1 VPRYAAFLRGMN
13 VGGSHRVGNDEL
25 RTRFE
30 EMGYVEVSPFRASGN
45 VAFTAGS
52 EPPHTITAR
61 IQDELAAS
69 LGYQVA
75 TFLRSAGEVRAIAGL
90 EPFAASEIEAAG
102 GKLQVSLLSEEPSA
116 QARTDVLVMA
126 SDSDSD
132 RLAFHGRELYWL
144 PSGGILE
151 SALDL
156 KVLDTVLGKS
166 TRRTKATI
174 EQIAARHFTGR

>member
-1 VPRYAAFLRGMN
+1 MN
-13 VGGSHRVGNDEL
+13 VGSNHRVSNDEL
-25 RTRFE
+25 RAHFE
-30 EMGYVEVSPFRASGN
+30 EMGFVEVSPFRASGN
-45 VAFTAGS
+45 VVFTAGS
-52 EPPHTITAR
+52 EPPRRITAR
-61 IQDELAAS
+61 IEDELAAS

-75 TFLRSAGEVRAIAGL
+75 TFLRGASEVRAIAGL
-90 EPFAASEIEAAG
+90 QPFPASEVGAAG

-116 QARTDVLVMA
+116 QARTDALTMA
-126 SDSDSD
+126 TDSD

>member
-1 VPRYAAFLRGMN
+1 MN
-13 VGGSHRVGNDEL
+13 VGGSHRVSNDEL

-30 EMGYVEVSPFRASGN
+30 EMGFVAVSPFRASGN
-45 VAFTAGS
+45 VVFTAGRES
-52 EPPHTITAR
+52 PSRITAR
-61 IQDELAAS
+61 IADELAAS

-75 TFLRSAGEVRAIAGL
+75 TFLRSASEVRAIADS
-90 EPFAASEIEAAG
+90 EPFPAAEIEAAG

-116 QARTDVLVMA
+116 QARTDVLAMA
-126 SDSDSD
+126 SDSD
-132 RLAFHGRELYWL
+132 RLAFGERELYWL

-156 KVLDTVLGKS
+156 KVLDTVLGQS

-174 EQIAARHFTGR
+174 EQIAARRFTGR

>member
-1 VPRYAAFLRGMN
+1 MN
-13 VGGSHRVGNDEL
+13 VGGNHRVSNDEL

-30 EMGYVEVSPFRASGN
+30 EMGFVEVSPFRASGN

-52 EPPHTITAR
+52 ESPSGISAR
-61 IQDELAAS
+61 IEDELAAS

-75 TFLRSAGEVRAIAGL
+75 TFLRSASEVRAIAGS
-90 EPFAASEIEAAG
+90 EPFPALEIEAAG

-116 QARTDVLVMA
+116 QARTDVLAMA
-126 SDSDSD
+126 SDSD
-132 RLAFHGRELYWL
+132 RLAFRGRELYWL